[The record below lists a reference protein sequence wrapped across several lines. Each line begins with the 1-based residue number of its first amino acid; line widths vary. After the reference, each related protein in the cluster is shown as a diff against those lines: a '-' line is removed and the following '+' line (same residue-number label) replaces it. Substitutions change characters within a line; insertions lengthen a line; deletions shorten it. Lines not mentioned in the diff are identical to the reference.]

1 MAKGFTD
8 IAIRNLKPSDK
19 RLELPDPAARG
30 LYVIVEPSGFKSFAV
45 RFRFDGKPKKL
56 SLGNVSLS
64 AARKA
69 AAHALHEVSEGRDPC
84 AAKSHAKQERRASQ
98 ANTFEKVALQYLK
111 LETGMK
117 EDGDQVTFSGTMR
130 TAARRLRDL
139 KRLVFPAL
147 GDRPITEIKR
157 SEIVALLDQIQI
169 GNGPVMADRILAIL
183 RAIMNWHTS
192 RSDDFRSPIVR
203 GMSRTKSK
211 ERARQRILSDEE
223 IRKVWTAADKAE
235 GSFPALVKFLLLTA
249 ARRSE
254 AVDMTFAEL
263 KGGDWE
269 LPAARNKTGLN
280 LVRPLSAAA
289 LAVIESQRRNGSRYV
304 FTATNGLPIV
314 SFSKRKA
321 EFDKASGTSGWRIH
335 DLRRSARSLLSRA
348 GVSSDHAERC
358 LGHVIGG
365 VRGTYD
371 RHEYYDEKKHAYDAL
386 ATLIERI
393 ANPLEDNVTPLRK
406 KKRA

>member
-8 IAIRNLKPSDK
+8 VAIRNLRPGDK

-56 SLGNVSLS
+56 SLGNISLS

-69 AAHALHEVSEGRDPC
+69 AAHALHEVREGRDPC
-84 AAKSHAKQERRASQ
+84 AAKSQAKQERRASQ
-98 ANTFEKVALQYLK
+98 ANTFQKVALQYLK

-117 EDGDQVTFSGTMR
+117 EDGDQVIFSGTMR
-130 TAARRLRDL
+130 TAGRRLRDL

-157 SEIVALLDQIQI
+157 SEIVGLLDQIQI
-169 GNGPVMADRILAIL
+169 SNGPVMADRVLAAL
-183 RAIMNWHTS
+183 RVIMNWHTS
-192 RSDDFRSPIVR
+192 RSDDFRSPIAK

-211 ERARQRILSDEE
+211 ERARRRILSDEE
-223 IRKVWTAADKAE
+223 IRKVWTAAAKAEE
-235 GSFPALVKFLLLTA
+235 GSFPALVKFLLLTC

-254 AVDMTFAEL
+254 AAEMTFAEL

-280 LVRPLSAAA
+280 LVRPLSEAA
-289 LAVIESQRRNGSRYV
+289 LDVIRSQRRDGSRYV
-304 FTATNGLPIV
+304 FTATNSLPIV

-335 DLRRSARSLLSRA
+335 DLRRTSRSLMSRA
-348 GVSSDHAERC
+348 GVNSDHAERC
-358 LGHVIGG
+358 LGHVIRG

-371 RHEYYDEKKHAYDAL
+371 RHEYYDEKKHAYGAL

-393 ANPLEDNVTPLRK
+393 ANPPKGNVTPLRS
-406 KKRA
+406 RA

>member
-1 MAKGFTD
+1 MARGFTD
-8 IAIRNLKPSDK
+8 IAIRNLKPGPV
-19 RLELPDPAARG
+19 RYEMPDPAARG
-30 LYVIVEPSGFKSFAV
+30 LYCIVQPSGHKSFAV
-45 RFRFDGKPKKL
+45 RFRYHGKPKKL

-69 AAHALHEVSEGRDPC
+69 AAHALHEVREGRDPC

-117 EDGDQVTFSGTMR
+117 DDGDQVTFSGTMR
-130 TAARRLRDL
+130 TASRRLRDL
-139 KRLVFPAL
+139 RRLVFPTL
-147 GDRPITEIKR
+147 GHRPITEIKR

-169 GNGPVMADRILAIL
+169 GNGPVMADRVLAAI
-183 RAIMNWHTS
+183 RAIMNWHAS

-203 GMSRTKSK
+203 GMARTKGK

-223 IRKVWTAADKAE
+223 IRKIWTVASQAE
-235 GSFPALVKFLLLTA
+235 GSFPALIKFLLLTG
-249 ARRSE
+249 ARRGE
-254 AVDMTFAEL
+254 AADMTWAEL
-263 KGGDWE
+263 KDTDWE

-280 LVRPLSAAA
+280 LVRPLSKAA
-289 LAVIESQRRNGSRYV
+289 LDVVRSQRRDGSRYV
-304 FTATNGLPIV
+304 FPATKDLPIV
-314 SFSKRKA
+314 AFSKRKA
-321 EFDKASGTSGWRIH
+321 EFDKASGTSSWRLH

-365 VRGTYD
+365 IRGVYD
-371 RHEYYDEKKHAYDAL
+371 QHEYYEEKKRAYDAL
-386 ATLIERI
+386 ATLIELIVR
-393 ANPLEDNVTPLRK
+393 PPKGNVTPLHK
-406 KKRA
+406 KKPA

>member
-1 MAKGFTD
+1 M
-8 IAIRNLKPSDK
+8 
-19 RLELPDPAARG
+19 
-30 LYVIVEPSGFKSFAV
+30 

-56 SLGNVSLS
+56 SLGNISLS

-69 AAHALHEVSEGRDPC
+69 AAHALHEVREGRDPC
-84 AAKSHAKQERRASQ
+84 AAKSQAKQERRASQ
-98 ANTFEKVALQYLK
+98 ANTFQKVALQCLK

-117 EDGDQVTFSGTMR
+117 EDGDQVIFSGTMR
-130 TAARRLRDL
+130 TAGRRLRDL

-157 SEIVALLDQIQI
+157 SEIVGLLDQIQI
-169 GNGPVMADRILAIL
+169 SNGPVMADRVLAAL
-183 RAIMNWHTS
+183 RVIMNWHTS
-192 RSDDFRSPIVR
+192 RSDDFRSPIAK

-211 ERARQRILSDEE
+211 ERARRRILSDEE
-223 IRKVWTAADKAE
+223 IRKVWTAAAKAE
-235 GSFPALVKFLLLTA
+235 GSFPALVKFLLLTC

-254 AVDMTFAEL
+254 AAEMTFAEL

-280 LVRPLSAAA
+280 LVRPLSKAA
-289 LAVIESQRRNGSRYV
+289 LDVIRSLRRDGSRYV
-304 FTATNGLPIV
+304 FPATKDLPIV
-314 SFSKRKA
+314 AFSKRKA
-321 EFDKASGTSGWRIH
+321 EFDKASGTSGWTLH

-365 VRGTYD
+365 IRGIYD
-371 RHEYYDEKKHAYDAL
+371 RHAFHHEKAQAYEAL
-386 ATLIERI
+386 AAQIEHI
-393 ANPLEDNVTPLRK
+393 VNPRDNVTALPARG
-406 KKRA
+406 

>member
-1 MAKGFTD
+1 MARGFTD
-8 IAIRNLKPSDK
+8 IAIRNLKPGPV
-19 RLELPDPAARG
+19 RYEMPDPGARG
-30 LYVIVEPSGFKSFAV
+30 LYCIVQPSGHKSFAV
-45 RFRFDGKPKKL
+45 RFRYEGKPKKL

-69 AAHALHEVSEGRDPC
+69 AAHALHEVREARDPC
-84 AAKSHAKQERRASQ
+84 EAKSHAKQERRASQ
-98 ANTFEKVALQYLK
+98 ANTFQKVALQFLK

-117 EDGDQVTFSGTMR
+117 EEGDHVTFSGTMR
-130 TAARRLRDL
+130 TAGRRLRDL
-139 KRLVFPAL
+139 KRLVFPTL

-169 GNGPVMADRILAIL
+169 GNGPVMADRMLAAM

-203 GMSRTKSK
+203 GMTRTKSK
-211 ERARQRILSDEE
+211 ERARQRILSDDEL
-223 IRKVWTAADKAE
+223 RKVWTAANKAE
-235 GSFPALVKFLLLTA
+235 GSFPALIKFLLHTG
-249 ARRSE
+249 ARRGE
-254 AVDMTFAEL
+254 AAGMTWEEL

-289 LAVIESQRRNGSRYV
+289 LDVIQSQRREGSRFV
-304 FTATNGLPIV
+304 FAATKDLPIV
-314 SFSKRKA
+314 AFSKRKA
-321 EFDKASGTSGWRIH
+321 EFDKASGTSGWRLH
-335 DLRRSARSLLSRA
+335 DLRRTARSLLSRA

-365 VRGTYD
+365 IQGIYD
-371 RHEYYDEKKHAYDAL
+371 RHEYYEEKKRAYEAL
-386 ATLIERI
+386 AAQIELIV
-393 ANPLEDNVTPLRK
+393 NPPSGNVTPLRK